1 MYSLLVADDD
11 KFERDGIRRMAE
23 KHKLGLR
30 ILEAE
35 NGQKAL
41 DVLTE
46 YEVDILMTDIKMPF
60 MTGLELAAIA
70 RERFPHLKMIIYS
83 AYGEFEYAKQAIDV
97 SVVSYLLKPMETD
110 EFLRLMNN
118 MIQTLDEERRMEEK
132 GKSLLD
138 AYSRGLSF
146 EKEKLLLDVLN
157 GMPVSEPLLHRL
169 EAAGIQLHGS
179 FHVMALIDYKVK
191 FFDRQDAAF
200 AEALTH
206 IVLTDYVYLNLNE
219 YQSLLLLHFP
229 KKPSRKSLQQLG
241 ESIQDEMLSRCIG
254 QVTIVFGQSLA
265 SVSDFAGEFAEM
277 EQVMDFKF
285 FFDES
290 KLLFTHED
298 ASNTGD
304 TTQRYDDIL
313 KIVYASIQRKQ
324 YLELEQAVEL
334 LFHMFKTEGN
344 ASIIFV
350 MYVCAEI
357 VKKLMNHD
365 DPIADQAFVA
375 QLEHIF
381 KCANLND
388 LKRSVFDA
396 LDNVRAGR
404 PEDAEERNKHA
415 VKEMVELIDAHYME
429 DISLEW
435 LAQKVFLTPTYI
447 SYLFKKEMN
456 VSLIKYITQYRL
468 DKAKSLLRNTNMKIA
483 DVAKHVGYVDSSY
496 FGRSFKTCFGVSP
509 ALFREKG
516 EAR

>member
-1 MYSLLVADDD
+1 MYTLLIADDD
-11 KFERDGIRRMAE
+11 KFERDGIRRLAE

-41 DVLTE
+41 DAMADNA
-46 YEVDILMTDIKMPF
+46 VDILLTDIKMPF

-110 EFLRLMNN
+110 EFLRLMNS
-118 MIQTLDEERRMEEK
+118 MIQTLDEERQIEEK
-132 GKSLLD
+132 GKALLD

-169 EAAGIQLHGS
+169 ETAGIKLHSG

-219 YQSLLLLHFP
+219 YESLLLLQFP
-229 KKPSRKSLQQLG
+229 KKPERKLLQQLG
-241 ESIQDEMLSRCIG
+241 ERIQDEMLSRSIG

-265 SVSDFAGEFAEM
+265 SVADFAGEFAEM

-290 KLLFTHED
+290 KILFTHED
-298 ASNTGD
+298 ASKTGD
-304 TTQRYDDIL
+304 MTQRYDDIL

-350 MYVCAEI
+350 MYICAEI
-357 VKKLMNHD
+357 VKKLIKHD

-375 QLEHIF
+375 HLEHIF
-381 KCANLND
+381 KCANLNE
-388 LKRSVFDA
+388 LKKSVLAAVDKI
-396 LDNVRAGR
+396 RAER

-415 VKEMVELIDAHYME
+415 VKEILELVDAHYME

-468 DKAKSLLRNTNMKIA
+468 DKAKSLLRHTNMKIV
-483 DVAKHVGYVDSSY
+483 DVAKQVGYIDSSY
-496 FGRSFKTCFGVSP
+496 FGRSFKNCFGLSP
-509 ALFREKG
+509 AQFREMG
-516 EAR
+516 ETK